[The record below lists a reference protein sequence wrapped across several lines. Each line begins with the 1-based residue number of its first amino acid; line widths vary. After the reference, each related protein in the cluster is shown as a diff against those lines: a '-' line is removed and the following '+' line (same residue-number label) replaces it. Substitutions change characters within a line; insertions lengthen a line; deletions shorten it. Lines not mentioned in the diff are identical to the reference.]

1 MKLLFFLLVVPVLTI
16 VLGSPVF
23 EELLVAMT
31 ASAGCS
37 HKDFI
42 NTLVEVQTTSP
53 SSPEALS

>member
-16 VLGSPVF
+16 VIGRPVF
-23 EELLVAMT
+23 ENLLLAMT
-31 ASAGCS
+31 ASAGCY

-53 SSPEALS
+53 SSSEALS